1 LEHDNGG
8 NESATSSFSME
19 SATSSRDSESGAS
32 SGDSESG
39 ANTSMR
45 RQTMVSLGTFSLA
58 AARTSS
64 SRTGGREASGQ
75 P

>member
-1 LEHDNGG
+1 
-8 NESATSSFSME
+8 ME

-58 AARTSS
+58 GARTSS